1 VAKVG
6 DRPPALGVTRI
17 RRASDQVSDQLRA
30 LILGGNLPPGTRL
43 PSEQALTQQFGVSR
57 ATIRE
62 ALNALA
68 AESLIES
75 KKGVKGGSFVTRPSA
90 GHVTDTLSFGVQL
103 LSQTNDVTLD
113 DLLEVRR
120 CLEVP
125 ATGMAAQR
133 RSDEDIETL
142 MASLR
147 PEHDP
152 LTVSEQFVKNRSFH
166 GTILA
171 ASRNTLLSIAAEP
184 IFTLLQTR
192 LARAALGPDFHQ
204 CIHDHHSQIADAI
217 VAGDSEEAEKL
228 MADHLQWLR
237 PHHERVWR
245 AYPPGNGAP
254 TDPADPIDG

>member
-1 VAKVG
+1 MAKA
-6 DRPPALGVTRI
+6 DAPSALGVTRI

-30 LILGGNLPPGTRL
+30 LILSGHLPPGTRL
-43 PSEQALTQQFGVSR
+43 PSEQALTKQFGVSR

-68 AESLIES
+68 TESLIES
-75 KKGVKGGSFVTRPSA
+75 KKGVKGGSFVTTPSA

-113 DLLEVRR
+113 DLLEVRQ

-125 ATGMAAQR
+125 ATGMAAHR
-133 RSDEDIETL
+133 RSDEDIEVL
-142 MASLR
+142 RASLQ
-147 PEHDP
+147 PEDHDP
-152 LTVSEQFVKNRSFH
+152 LSVGEQFVKNRSFH

-184 IFTLLQTR
+184 IFSLLQTR

-217 VAGDSEEAEKL
+217 VAGDAEEAERL
-228 MADHLQWLR
+228 MAEHLLWLR

-245 AYPPGNGAP
+245 RFPPGNGAP
-254 TDPADPIDG
+254 ADPVDG